1 MKKNILF
8 SLITLASITATAQK
22 FNYKVGII
30 TSLPANVC
38 YTHPLS
44 GSTMLEA
51 STKISK
57 KLNFVANSGYIR
69 LYTTQDTKLSQIP
82 VLVGVKY
89 AINTN
94 WYFGGAAGITIPTK
108 KTYGST
114 EFGYSPY
121 LGYQKNH
128 ISVDGRYYLSG
139 LQTPINTMCLV
150 FSYTL

>member
-1 MKKNILF
+1 MKKIILSIF
-8 SLITLASITATAQK
+8 TLASITATAQK

-30 TSLPANVC
+30 TSLPANVT
-38 YTHPLS
+38 YTS
-44 GSTMLEA
+44 VAAGSTMLEA
-51 STKISK
+51 STKLSK
-57 KLNFVANSGYIR
+57 KLNFVGNSGYVR
-69 LYTTQDTKLSQIP
+69 LSTTQDTKLSQIP

-89 AINTN
+89 SINTN

-108 KTYGST
+108 KSYGST

-128 ISVDGRYYLSG
+128 ISIDTRYYLSG